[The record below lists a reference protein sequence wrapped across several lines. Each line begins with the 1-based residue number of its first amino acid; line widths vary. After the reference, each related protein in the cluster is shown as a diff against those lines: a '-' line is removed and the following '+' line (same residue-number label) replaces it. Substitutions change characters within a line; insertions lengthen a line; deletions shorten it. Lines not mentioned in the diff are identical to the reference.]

1 MEWLL
6 RRENPDMREFILQ
19 ALAKGPNIGIDAC
32 ALRHALQ
39 LSPPQMAVLR
49 YGFFARPLRRLIAEQ
64 PPFLSPCPMVVDALV
79 QDVDDHSAYLSIHDV
94 QAMVMTAAI
103 EVGRR
108 MSEDVNSSYTQL
120 LQITMTRTA
129 GHFSNRTLDNDPWL
143 TPRGMGSIESHVTG
157 RLAKAN
163 DVLPALLRAP
173 ARWLD
178 MLLSQAMA
186 DVEQLP
192 YEDKHRLVA
201 IILEAYEK
209 LLNQC
214 FALTLDPKIEAGAQV
229 IDRVL
234 NGLKRNQFEMLLTMS
249 RNWLRSNPPNL
260 AASQR
265 LAVLFLVG
273 GPVPKLDDQIELL
286 PSEIPPSLAPY
297 TDRIRA
303 NVLRW
308 KIQNI
313 SDGVLA
319 KLWPK
324 PTIDLT

>member
-1 MEWLL
+1 M
-6 RRENPDMREFILQ
+6 
-19 ALAKGPNIGIDAC
+19 
-32 ALRHALQ
+32 
-39 LSPPQMAVLR
+39 
-49 YGFFARPLRRLIAEQ
+49 
-64 PPFLSPCPMVVDALV
+64 
-79 QDVDDHSAYLSIHDV
+79 
-94 QAMVMTAAI
+94 
-103 EVGRR
+103 
-108 MSEDVNSSYTQL
+108 
-120 LQITMTRTA
+120 
-129 GHFSNRTLDNDPWL
+129 
-143 TPRGMGSIESHVTG
+143 
-157 RLAKAN
+157 
-163 DVLPALLRAP
+163 
-173 ARWLD
+173 
-178 MLLSQAMA
+178 
-186 DVEQLP
+186 
-192 YEDKHRLVA
+192 A